1 MKKVNVEFLEF
12 MKEAAVQEP
21 MHHMIELLRA
31 DDHPNPSPYGELSK
45 WYRKLNPEDRDMVNW
60 VVGEA
65 AFLSALGSFGLLME
79 DALEDGADP
88 PCYRIV
94 RKNGNVGE
102 LDLHEEDPEE
112 VLEAFEALFEE
123 DEA

>member
-1 MKKVNVEFLEF
+1 MKKVNVEFLEL
-12 MKEAAVQEP
+12 MKDAAVQEP
-21 MHHMIELLRA
+21 MHHMIELLR
-31 DDHPNPSPYGELSK
+31 DDSHPKESPYRELSA
-45 WYRKLNPEDRDMVNW
+45 WYRKLDPNDREMVEW

-79 DALEDGADP
+79 DPAENPEDS
-88 PCYRIV
+88 PCYRVV

-102 LDLHEEDPEE
+102 LDLHEEDPEDL
-112 VLEAFEALFEE
+112 LEAFEGLFEE